1 MCFQF
6 ASQKFKG
13 TKIAKSTVMTDID
26 DLQICDTTKA
36 FGIIFKLN
44 FYFC

>member
-26 DLQICDTTKA
+26 DSDL
-36 FGIIFKLN
+36 
-44 FYFC
+44 